1 MSEARIYKCRKIVKG
16 CAAGEAIVSK
26 EALCFYM
33 TDPSTGVVTEKGH
46 VLEGRSAAGKILA
59 VKSGKG
65 STVVQVDGFYKLMK
79 NNKLPKAII
88 IQEADPVIV
97 SAAVMTECVMVDR
110 MEVCPTD
117 VISDGDHVEVDADG
131 GMTSVTSAS

>member
-1 MSEARIYKCRKIVKG
+1 
-16 CAAGEAIVSK
+16 
-26 EALCFYM
+26 M

-65 STVVQVDGFYKLMK
+65 STVVQVDGFYKLME

-88 IQEADPVIV
+88 IQDAGPVIV
-97 SAAVMTECVMVDR
+97 
-110 MEVCPTD
+110 
-117 VISDGDHVEVDADG
+117 
-131 GMTSVTSAS
+131 

>member
-16 CAAGEAIVSK
+16 CAAG
-26 EALCFYM
+26 
-33 TDPSTGVVTEKGH
+33 
-46 VLEGRSAAGKILA
+46 KILA

-65 STVVQVDGFYKLMK
+65 STEVQADGLYKLMK

-110 MEVCPTD
+110 MEACPTD
-117 VISDGDHVEVDADG
+117 VISGGDHVEVDADG